1 MRALPALSPLVL
13 AAALTA
19 TAGASAHTLLVNPPP
34 LIGEDD
40 AKTGPCGCTFDG
52 TGLACPED
60 YPVLEVEAGSEMMV
74 SWDETIDH
82 TGNFRIAFAN
92 VTPEAA
98 TVADFDDAA
107 LQVTVDD
114 TLAGG
119 LFSQPFTIP
128 DVPCD
133 LCTIQVRQFM
143 EGADP
148 PYYFTCGA
156 IRIVTQTGEGG
167 GSPTGGTTSAT
178 TATGAGPAT
187 TAAGGTNP
195 TGAGGGEAQWQPEP
209 EEGGCSSSGRGAG
222 DSAFALLGLAGI
234 AIAARGRRRS

>member
-1 MRALPALSPLVL
+1 MRASPALSSLVL

-19 TAGASAHTLLVNPPP
+19 TAGASAHTLLVNPEP

-52 TGLACPED
+52 TGLACPDD

-82 TGNFRIAFAN
+82 TGNFRIAFAA

-107 LQVTVDD
+107 LQMTVDD

-119 LFSQPFTIP
+119 LFSQAFTLP
-128 DVPCD
+128 DVPCE

-143 EGADP
+143 EGAEE

-156 IRIVTQTGEGG
+156 IRIVEQTGQGG
-167 GSPTGGTTSAT
+167 GTPTGGSTSAATTTTS
-178 TATGAGPAT
+178 AGPAT

-195 TGAGGGEAQWQPEP
+195 SGGGAEAEWQPEP
-209 EEGGCSSSGRGAG
+209 EEGGCSSSGKSGTETG
-222 DSAFALLGLAGI
+222 LALLGLAGLVL
-234 AIAARGRRRS
+234 AARARRRR